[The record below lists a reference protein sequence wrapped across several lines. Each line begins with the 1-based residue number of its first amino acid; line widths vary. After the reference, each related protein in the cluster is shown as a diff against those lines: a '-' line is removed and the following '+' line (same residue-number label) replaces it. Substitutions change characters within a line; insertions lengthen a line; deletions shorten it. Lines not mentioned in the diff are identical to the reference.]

1 MPRAKFKPVT
11 TKNLARTMIAILA
24 MDPPDLAILAERM
37 AADIELTTP
46 LAEAFKD
53 WHKKPNCDN
62 LPVLFDSI
70 LQLPKGVRERF
81 VVDLN
86 RLLNDLLVEDFFGT
100 EGQLDPRGD
109 HRD

>member
-1 MPRAKFKPVT
+1 MPRTKFKPIT

-24 MDPPDLAILAERM
+24 MDPPDLNRV

-46 LAEAFKD
+46 LAEEFKRCNVSPP
-53 WHKKPNCDN
+53 PNCDN
-62 LPVLFDSI
+62 LAKLFDAI
-70 LQLPKGVRERF
+70 LQLPKDARTRF
-81 VVDLN
+81 VGGLN
-86 RLLNDLLVEDFFGT
+86 RLLDDLLIEDFFGT